1 MTSAP
6 RAWLALIRELFSPH
20 PEYRAITRRETKG
33 GLMPSRHRA
42 RAHRGRSSTR

>member
-20 PEYRAITRRETKG
+20 PEYREITRRDEG
-33 GLMPSRHRA
+33 RA
-42 RAHRGRSSTR
+42 MAISP